1 MDAGMLDKLD
11 MMLALAGKDCGNDDV
26 ELLNRLDASSVM
38 LDKGFHRKKAR
49 IVQKHKNGPT
59 ARVLKKGLLGAAM
72 VLMIIMSIG
81 FTTIMAVSPMRKA
94 VFEVIVEWHENYI
107 TLHYENANKD
117 TVNANG
123 EAQNTTMG
131 NTETPPIEVPVI
143 TPPTTIKE
151 VRKPTNLADNII
163 EDVII
168 QNKVYVCIDYYKD
181 EELAYTFTQMI
192 HSESDMYIDNDGI
205 TLDTID
211 IGGKE
216 GTLIQHTTFAGI
228 SIIWS
233 DGEYIYQVI
242 TQSASLEELIAL
254 CRSVK

>member
-59 ARVLKKGLLGAAM
+59 TRVLKKGLLWAAM
-72 VLMIIMSIG
+72 VLMIIMSMG

-94 VFEVIVEWHENYI
+94 VFEVIIEWHESYI
-107 TLHYENANKD
+107 TLHYENVNKD

-123 EAQNTTMG
+123 EVQNTTTG
-131 NTETPPIEVPVI
+131 NTEIPPTEVPVI

-151 VRKPTNLADNII
+151 VRKPTDLADNII
-163 EDVII
+163 EDVIV

-192 HSESDMYIDNDGI
+192 LSESDMYIDNDGI

-216 GTLIQHTTFAGI
+216 GTLIQHTTFSGI

-242 TQSASLEELIAL
+242 TQSATLEELIAL

>member
-11 MMLALAGKDCGNDDV
+11 MMLALAGKDCGDDDV
-26 ELLNRLDASSVM
+26 ELLNRLDATKVM
-38 LDKGFHRKKAR
+38 LDKGFYRKKAR
-49 IVQKHKNGPT
+49 IVQKHKNAPT
-59 ARVLKKGLLGAAM
+59 TRVLKKGLLCAIM
-72 VLMIIMSIG
+72 VLMIIMSLG

-94 VFEVIVEWHENYI
+94 VFEVIIEWHENYI
-107 TLHYENANKD
+107 TLHYTNANKD
-117 TVNANG
+117 AVNANG
-123 EAQNTTMG
+123 ETQNTTT
-131 NTETPPIEVPVI
+131 NKTETPPTEVPVI
-143 TPPTTIKE
+143 IPPTTIKE

-168 QNKVYVCIDYYKD
+168 QNKVYVCIDYYKN

-192 HSESDMYIDNDGI
+192 HSESDMYIDNTGI
-205 TLDTID
+205 TLDTVD
-211 IGGKE
+211 INGKE

-254 CRSVK
+254 CRSVQ